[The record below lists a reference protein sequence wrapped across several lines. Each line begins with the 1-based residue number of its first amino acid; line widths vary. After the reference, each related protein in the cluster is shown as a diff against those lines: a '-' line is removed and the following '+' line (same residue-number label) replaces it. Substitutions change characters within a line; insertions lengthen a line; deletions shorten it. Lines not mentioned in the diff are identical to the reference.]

1 MNFES
6 FKQFQ
11 KGQKM
16 LKLVRKSNAVFQA
29 FKHVFES
36 ELSGAANLNQK
47 EILLFNS
54 MERQHRNSHITPDD
68 WLNAF
73 DQIKSKLG
81 TKETQKDLSEK
92 FALFLDS
99 KFAGSLEKQFSTPE
113 IMDHLEEPVWKYYK
127 SLLDERDQVD
137 EFDFSLG
144 GEIKQDDIFF
154 FTRRFYPTA
163 LLLSYSL
170 LHHMVEPTEL
180 MGEVFTIGYGSKT
193 YSLFPE
199 ICGVCFDCISERFQS
214 EKLQKLSP
222 EQIRLYNQH
231 ILKAQQKDWYAIG
244 KYQSDSS
251 SDEESTPED
260 NTAAK
265 DDTTT
270 PTNIRSSCVSSDKQ
284 SLFEFNPFI
293 VSTDINSS
301 DSNVGG
307 SKCDSNASQNVG
319 QDLFSHACIYCGKTF
334 TKEVFV
340 SMHVEIFHQ
349 SSKKVVPKFV
359 CDGEDLMTTFVND
372 MDDSQEIIN
381 VKKTKRRN
389 KKK

>member
-1 MNFES
+1 
-6 FKQFQ
+6 
-11 KGQKM
+11 M

-81 TKETQKDLSEK
+81 TKEMQKELSEN
-92 FALFLDS
+92 FSLFLDS
-99 KFAGSLEKQFSTPE
+99 KFAGSHEKQFSTPE
-113 IMDHLEEPVWKYYK
+113 IMDHLEDPVWKYYK
-127 SLLDERDQVD
+127 SLLSERDQVDD

-144 GEIKQDDIFF
+144 GEIKQDDICF

-170 LHHMVEPTEL
+170 LHHMAEPTEL

-222 EQIRLYNQH
+222 EQIRLYNKH

-251 SDEESTPED
+251 DEESTPAD

-265 DDTTT
+265 DSPAP
-270 PTNIRSSCVSSDKQ
+270 PTNIRSTSVSSDKQ

-293 VSTDINSS
+293 VNTDINSS
-301 DSNVGG
+301 DSNFGG
-307 SKCDSNASQNVG
+307 SKCESNASQNVS
-319 QDLFSHACIYCGKTF
+319 QDLFAHTCIYCGKTF

-359 CDGEDLMTTFVND
+359 RDGEDLMTTFVND
-372 MDDSQEIIN
+372 KDDSQQIIN
-381 VKKTKRRN
+381 VKKSLKRRN

>member
-1 MNFES
+1 
-6 FKQFQ
+6 
-11 KGQKM
+11 M

-47 EILLFNS
+47 EISLFNS
-54 MERQHRNSHITPDD
+54 MERQHRNSHITQDD

-81 TKETQKDLSEK
+81 TKETLKDLSEK

-99 KFAGSLEKQFSTPE
+99 KFAGSHERQFSTPE
-113 IMDHLEEPVWKYYK
+113 IMDHLEDPVWKYYK
-127 SLLDERDQVD
+127 SLLLERDQVD

-144 GEIKQDDIFF
+144 GEIKQEDIFF

-163 LLLSYSL
+163 LMLSYSL
-170 LHHMVEPTEL
+170 LHHMAEPTEL

-251 SDEESTPED
+251 EEESTSED

-265 DDTTT
+265 DGTAT
-270 PTNIRSSCVSSDKQ
+270 PTTIRSRSLSSDKQ

-293 VSTDINSS
+293 VNTDINSS

-307 SKCDSNASQNVG
+307 SKCDSNTSQNVG
-319 QDLFSHACIYCGKTF
+319 QDLFSHACSYCGKTF
-334 TKEVFV
+334 SKEVFV

-359 CDGEDLMTTFVND
+359 CDGEDLMTTFVNSND
-372 MDDSQEIIN
+372 LDDSQQIIN
-381 VKKTKRRN
+381 VKKTVKRRN

>member
-1 MNFES
+1 
-6 FKQFQ
+6 
-11 KGQKM
+11 M

-29 FKHVFES
+29 FKHVFDS

-54 MERQHRNSHITPDD
+54 MERQHRNSHITPED

-113 IMDHLEEPVWKYYK
+113 IMDHLEDPVWKYYK
-127 SLLDERDQVD
+127 SLLDERDQVDD

-251 SDEESTPED
+251 SDEESTPVD
-260 NTAAK
+260 KTAAK
-265 DDTTT
+265 ESPAT
-270 PTNIRSSCVSSDKQ
+270 PTTIRSSDKQ

-293 VSTDINSS
+293 VNTDINSS

-307 SKCDSNASQNVG
+307 SKCDSNTLQNVG
-319 QDLFSHACIYCGKTF
+319 QDLSTHACSYCGKTF
-334 TKEVFV
+334 SKEVFV
-340 SMHVEIFHQ
+340 GMHVEIFHQ
-349 SSKKVVPKFV
+349 TSKKVVPKFV
-359 CDGEDLMTTFVND
+359 CDGEDLMTTFVNSND
-372 MDDSQEIIN
+372 TDNSQQIIN
-381 VKKTKRRN
+381 VKKTLKRS